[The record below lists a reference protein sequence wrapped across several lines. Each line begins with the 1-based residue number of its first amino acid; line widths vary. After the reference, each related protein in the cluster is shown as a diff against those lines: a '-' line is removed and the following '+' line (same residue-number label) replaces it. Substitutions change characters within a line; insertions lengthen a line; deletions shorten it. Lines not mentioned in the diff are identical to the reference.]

1 LERIRYYHSSVGGS
15 VGKVHADADTHPT
28 SSPLAKN
35 PSAKEPKDGGTQKA
49 QQKAHQSSCK
59 LKRLQGGG
67 STTQS
72 PAYYGKAAKALQQV
86 GKKYG
91 VVLEHR
97 TIRGIE
103 TGSDGTVGS
112 NIVSVSR
119 NGKSLGSFVVAG
131 DLTNNSKVN
140 HAEVI
145 EGAMRRQIPA
155 DKLGKACDTPA
166 PSGDFELHIDPK
178 AQDVLQNNRHA
189 VMNGVLMK
197 QEKTDSG
204 IKWVDLINL
213 RGEEGS
219 YNQKVEISATQNPKV
234 IRMDAVEVGG
244 KHITAFYHVT
254 KGTLTPTLPAP

>member
-1 LERIRYYHSSVGGS
+1 MDRIRYYHSSVGGS
-15 VGKVHADADTHPT
+15 VGKVQTDAGTHPA
-28 SSPLAKN
+28 SSRLAKQ
-35 PSAKEPKDGGTQKA
+35 PPGKEPKDGGTQKA

-72 PAYYGKAAKALQQV
+72 RAYYGKAEKALQEV

-131 DLTNNSKVN
+131 DLTNGSKVN

-145 EGAMRRQIPA
+145 EKAMRRQIPA
-155 DKLGKACDTPA
+155 DKLGKACDA
-166 PSGDFELHIDPK
+166 PKGPKDFELHIDPK
-178 AQDVLQNNRHA
+178 AQEVLQSNRHA
-189 VMNGVLMK
+189 IMNGMLMK
-197 QEKTDSG
+197 QEKTETG
-204 IKWVDLINL
+204 TKWVDLINL
-213 RGEEGS
+213 RGEEGG
-219 YNQKVEISATQNPKV
+219 YNKKVEVSATKNPKV
-234 IRMDAVEVGG
+234 VRLDAVEVGG
-244 KHITAFYHVT
+244 KQVTVFYHVI
-254 KGTLTPTLPAP
+254 KGTLTPTLPSP